1 MIVQIFPTMRKE
13 QIEIAVFQKNIGT
26 EQSKISY
33 ILKSLGFKIK
43 KKILQ
48 VSRQERAI
56 HLGW

>member
-13 QIEIAVFQKNIGT
+13 QIEIAVFQKNTGT

-33 ILKSLGFKIK
+33 ILKSLSFKIK